1 MAVESRHP
9 ANLHRGPA
17 TDHRRAADGA
27 RNEDGDRDLAA
38 RHELSPLRH
47 TTAATGAAD
56 LAREQLQHF
65 SIDEHSDAGR
75 ALLAL
80 VEKLYTAHEA
90 AHELWRCMIEGL
102 DGLDRRDRIAWFN
115 AKRFACFQLAKILD
129 TLQNPLRRTWQ
140 SLDGGG
146 VDAAVRGPY
155 PLFDNVS
162 AIFSATPVI
171 TRTATYLYACTE
183 WVEDAFRG
191 RELLHQVYSRLLN
204 PTSISLANHIVEIEA
219 GKLAPQYFAWNF
231 NSGMAAIDAVLAHL
245 LGRGDVVLASRNI
258 YGGTWQLLH
267 DWYGRRANLDVA
279 VESFDGFGVPEF
291 EAALGRVGIE
301 HAARLGAG
309 RQVYVYLESP
319 CNPHGYVL
327 DVPGIC
333 AAAHAAGLT
342 VICDATVGTPFLQ
355 PVLQREDPAERPDF
369 VIHSYTKD
377 LAGSGTTT
385 AGVAIA
391 RTERMFMPKG
401 DSVTAPGP
409 DGRPRT
415 WKWDETLF
423 WNVYYVKGAF
433 LDADKAFDVIDGMRT
448 LELRMLQKCI
458 HTVVLAQALA
468 RHPRIRVHCSAVR
481 ADANFALGQR
491 LLYLGLPAPLFTI
504 DFEPA
509 DGVAAWLPTAAFKRF
524 FDGLEPAFGLQV
536 SLGQT
541 NTVVLGPG
549 VTSHSELSPEALR
562 EAGIASTTIRI
573 AVGDEDPRRLLAQF
587 IHAASLA
594 IEPVAPGF
602 CAQFPPAADLDRL
615 YERTWMKYQ
624 RRRLRS
630 RRTMAEWLGEARPP
644 DPVRCA
650 T

>member
-1 MAVESRHP
+1 MLRLMAVGTHQPGS
-9 ANLHRGPA
+9 NGGRGPA
-17 TDHRRAADGA
+17 TDRSRAADGA
-27 RNEDGDRDLAA
+27 RNSDDDRDLAA

-90 AHELWRCMIEGL
+90 AHELWRCMVEAL
-102 DGLDRRDRIAWFN
+102 DGLDRRDRVAWFN

-155 PLFDNVS
+155 PLFDNVT

-191 RELLHQVYSRLLN
+191 KESLHQVYSRLLN
-204 PTSISLANHIVEIEA
+204 PTSISLANHVVEVEA
-219 GKLAPQYFAWNF
+219 GRLAPEYFAWNF

-279 VESFDGFGVPEF
+279 VESFDGFGTADF
-291 EAALGRVGIE
+291 AAALARVRTL
-301 HAARLGAG
+301 HADRLAQG

-355 PVLQREDPAERPDF
+355 PVLQRDDPAQRPDF

-391 RTERMFMPKG
+391 RTERMFIPKG
-401 DSVTAPGP
+401 ESVTAPGP
-409 DGRPRT
+409 DGQARA
-415 WKWDETLF
+415 WSWDQTLF

-448 LELRMLQKCI
+448 LEMRMLQKCI
-458 HTVVLAQALA
+458 HTVVLARVLA

-481 ADANFALGQR
+481 TDPNHALAR
-491 LLYLGLPAPLFTI
+491 RCLYLGLPAPLFTL

-509 DGVAAWLPTAAFKRF
+509 PGEAAWLPTAAFKRF
-524 FDGLEPAFGLQV
+524 FDCLEPAFGLQV

-562 EAGIASTTIRI
+562 EAGIAPTTIRI

-587 IHAASLA
+587 MHAAALA
-594 IEPVAPGF
+594 IEPVDPGF
-602 CAQFPPAADLDRL
+602 CARFPSPQRIDRL
-615 YERTWMKYQ
+615 YEKAWMHFQ
-624 RRRLRS
+624 RQRLRS
-630 RRTMAEWLGEARPP
+630 RRDMADWLGTPA
-644 DPVRCA
+644 VFGG
-650 T
+650 